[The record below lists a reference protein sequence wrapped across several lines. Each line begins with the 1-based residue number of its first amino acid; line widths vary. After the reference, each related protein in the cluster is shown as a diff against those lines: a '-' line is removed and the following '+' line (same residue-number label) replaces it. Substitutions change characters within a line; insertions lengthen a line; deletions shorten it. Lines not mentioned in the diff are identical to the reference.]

1 MVESLCRLKKH
12 WCIECCE
19 QRCNILLG
27 QLPDGSMGCTGHAS
41 MGKSEISQ
49 PLLCQE
55 FNCLVIYH
63 HTNPKEIEAIR
74 DSILKYPEGKFRMSE
89 IFAGFNNHG

>member
-1 MVESLCRLKKH
+1 MEYYLYSDYSFNIWK
-12 WCIECCE
+12 
-19 QRCNILLG
+19 NIL
-27 QLPDGSMGCTGHAS
+27 
-41 MGKSEISQ
+41 
-49 PLLCQE
+49 